1 MRTRASF
8 HVCALLLMVEN
19 RCLADTL
26 GDRPIV
32 KVGMFAE
39 IGKNKLDFCLK
50 SNQHAASFKLQR
62 QVNAIGLPKAP
73 TSSPCVPAAFLLHQQ
88 NGHFL
93 LIWQKEAV
101 GPWFGISQSLFFIFF
116 PIIYH
121 HYHIKW
127 AISCC
132 QGNFSAEFSS
142 CKHNFPKI
150 SSGLI
155 RSIPN
160 GLSLPF

>member
-8 HVCALLLMVEN
+8 HVCALSLMVEN

-50 SNQHAASFKLQR
+50 SNQHAANFKLQR
-62 QVNAIGLPKAP
+62 QVNAIGLLKAP

-116 PIIYH
+116 SQLYII
-121 HYHIKW
+121 ITILSGPFLV
-127 AISCC
+127 ARETSLL
-132 QGNFSAEFSS
+132 SS
-142 CKHNFPKI
+142 VHVNITFQK
-150 SSGLI
+150 
-155 RSIPN
+155 
-160 GLSLPF
+160 